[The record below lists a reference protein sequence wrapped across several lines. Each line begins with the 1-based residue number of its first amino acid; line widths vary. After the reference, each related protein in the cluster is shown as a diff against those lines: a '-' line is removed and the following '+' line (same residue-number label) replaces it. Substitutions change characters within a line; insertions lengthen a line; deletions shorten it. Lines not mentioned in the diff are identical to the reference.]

1 MLRQAFTTKPIFH
14 PLPFLLC
21 IILKWPCGL
30 AGIIIQLL
38 TPVVQIYAQYH
49 YVMHNGKR
57 WGLGVGGCM
66 VGGGGGGGG
75 EEKEWQTEPGKIN
88 TDVVSSWVLMS
99 TTHHHL
105 GRNTNGQKEKINRKM

>member
-1 MLRQAFTTKPIFH
+1 M
-14 PLPFLLC
+14 
-21 IILKWPCGL
+21 
-30 AGIIIQLL
+30 
-38 TPVVQIYAQYH
+38 
-49 YVMHNGKR
+49 
-57 WGLGVGGCM
+57 VGGG
-66 VGGGGGGGG
+66 GGGGGGGG